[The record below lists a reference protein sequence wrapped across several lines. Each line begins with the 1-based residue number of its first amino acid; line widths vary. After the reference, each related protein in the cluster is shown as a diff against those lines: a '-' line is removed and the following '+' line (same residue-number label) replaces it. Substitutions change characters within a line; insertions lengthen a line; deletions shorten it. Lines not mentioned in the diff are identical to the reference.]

1 VDSGSS
7 QRYQKDLNNMK
18 TKIITVADVI
28 EFFKTVP
35 PDTKIRVKREYTR
48 NYETTTEFVE
58 LVQYGDSIDG
68 IDGIEY
74 RPEYKVIYFGI

>member
-1 VDSGSS
+1 
-7 QRYQKDLNNMK
+7 MK

-28 EFFKTVP
+28 EFFKAIP

-68 IDGIEY
+68 IDGIDGIEY